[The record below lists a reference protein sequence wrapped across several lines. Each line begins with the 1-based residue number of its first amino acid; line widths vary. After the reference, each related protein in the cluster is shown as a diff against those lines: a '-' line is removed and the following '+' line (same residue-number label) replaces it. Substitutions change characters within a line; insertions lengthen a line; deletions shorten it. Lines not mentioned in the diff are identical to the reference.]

1 MKLTQINAEQWK
13 QVKEIYM
20 EAFPKAERKPFFVLR
35 HSVKSKKAQILT
47 ATEDGT
53 LMGFVMV
60 IPYGGMVMVDYL
72 AVSSKIRS
80 RGTGSQI
87 MQQVCEHFADK
98 RIVLLIERLDDNAEN
113 AQQRSASFLSEERL
127 YFLGHLHQ
135 RCQRRDGS
143 AQLGWQGERTGI
155 PLLTKTR
162 AWKPAV
168 FSVRDCSGKVRIAR
182 FIKYYNILPKLQ
194 PGTYQNMEE
203 KALNFGEK
211 ALFPGSLEE
220 MTEFFPNLFSK
231 K

>member
-72 AVSSKIRS
+72 AVPSKIRS

-113 AQQRSASFLSEERL
+113 AQQRSA
-127 YFLGHLHQ
+127 
-135 RCQRRDGS
+135 RRRFYLKNGFTSSDIFIRRPS
-143 AQLGWQGERTGI
+143 LVI
-155 PLLTKTR
+155 P
-162 AWKPAV
+162 
-168 FSVRDCSGKVRIAR
+168 
-182 FIKYYNILPKLQ
+182 
-194 PGTYQNMEE
+194 
-203 KALNFGEK
+203 
-211 ALFPGSLEE
+211 ALFTRMSIRPKSFMIWS
-220 MTEFFPNLFSK
+220 MTACVSSK
-231 K
+231 LAAFEA

>member
-113 AQQRSASFLSEERL
+113 AQQPLPEQSRTEKTAGFPARVFVRERYSCALTLPPQLSTSISPLAPLMKMSEEV
-127 YFLGHLHQ
+127 
-135 RCQRRDGS
+135 
-143 AQLGWQGERTGI
+143 
-155 PLLTKTR
+155 
-162 AWKPAV
+162 KP
-168 FSVRDCSGKVRIAR
+168 
-182 FIKYYNILPKLQ
+182 
-194 PGTYQNMEE
+194 
-203 KALNFGEK
+203 
-211 ALFPGSLEE
+211 
-220 MTEFFPNLFSK
+220 FFR
-231 K
+231 

>member
-113 AQQRSASFLSEERL
+113 AQQRSA
-127 YFLGHLHQ
+127 
-135 RCQRRDGS
+135 RR
-143 AQLGWQGERTGI
+143 
-155 PLLTKTR
+155 
-162 AWKPAV
+162 
-168 FSVRDCSGKVRIAR
+168 R
-182 FIKYYNILPKLQ
+182 FYLKN
-194 PGTYQNMEE
+194 G
-203 KALNFGEK
+203 F
-211 ALFPGSLEE
+211 
-220 MTEFFPNLFSK
+220 
-231 K
+231 

>member
-1 MKLTQINAEQWK
+1 MRLTQINAEQWK

-87 MQQVCEHFADK
+87 MQQVCEYFADK

-113 AQQRSASFLSEERL
+113 AQQRSA
-127 YFLGHLHQ
+127 
-135 RCQRRDGS
+135 RRRFYLKNGFTSLDIFIKGASGEMEVLNWGGKVS
-143 AQLGWQGERTGI
+143 AQEYLSLQKHALGN
-155 PLLTKTR
+155 L
-162 AWKPAV
+162 
-168 FSVRDCSGKVRIAR
+168 
-182 FIKYYNILPKLQ
+182 
-194 PGTYQNMEE
+194 
-203 KALNFGEK
+203 
-211 ALFPGSLEE
+211 
-220 MTEFFPNLFSK
+220 LFSLSGITLAK
-231 K
+231 